1 MTAIITAAVGA
12 TAKTAR
18 EVLLSMRGYLKKKE
32 ED

>member
-1 MTAIITAAVGA
+1 MTGTITAAVGA

-18 EVLLSMRGYLKKKE
+18 EVLLSMGYLKKKE